1 MRSLLIASGTVLALM
16 AGLGLAP
23 GSASA
28 QTASILTLL
37 EVEGR
42 LEMGSETQ
50 GTLSSSDVLSTR
62 DNYLDAWALEG
73 RAGDEVVIDLISE
86 GFDTYLYVVGP
97 GLDGMLFDDDSGAG
111 CNARIAFT
119 FLENGTFS
127 VVASS
132 SVARQT
138 GVYSLR
144 VSASVAEPA
153 YSCGGVNPLTL
164 ASLPTVGRTLEVGDV
179 MFGQVTLGVDVIDGD
194 RAAQAWTIDGRA
206 GESVTI
212 TLESDSFDAYLFVIG
227 PGISEPMTDDDS
239 AGSGNSR
246 LEIQFPADGTYTVVA
261 TVLSSGS
268 GPYVLRVEE
277 PLSLKSLDTA
287 GRVVAV
293 GGEVEGMLSGDDPIV
308 VDGRRAQ
315 AWAIEGVPGQRVEI
329 ELSSTD
335 FDSFLYLVGPGI
347 GEPLSDDDGAG
358 ELNSLITYTFREA
371 GTYLIIVS
379 ALSADAVGDFRL
391 VVSGGGSGRW
401 EEPVHRRR
409 ARRRAGQRAKDE
421 GHNRPGDNQ
430 YHRHHAAA
438 GDGVLSVHRL

>member
-1 MRSLLIASGTVLALM
+1 MRSLPIACGTVLTVL
-16 AGLGLAP
+16 AGLALAP
-23 GSASA
+23 GSARA

-37 EVEGR
+37 EIEGR
-42 LEMGSETQ
+42 LEVGAETQ
-50 GTLSSSDVLSTR
+50 GTLSSSDIVSTR

-97 GLDGMLFDDDSGAG
+97 GLDGTLSDDDSGAG

-119 FLENGTFS
+119 FLENGMFS

-132 SVARQT
+132 SAARQT

-144 VSASVAEPA
+144 VSASAPEPA

-164 ASLPTVGRTLEVGDV
+164 ASLPTVGRTLGLGDV
-179 MFGQVTLGVDVIDGD
+179 MFGQVTLGVNMIDDD
-194 RAAQAWTIDGRA
+194 RAAQAWTIEGRA
-206 GESVTI
+206 GESATI
-212 TLESDSFDAYLFVIG
+212 TLESDAFDAYLFVLG
-227 PGISEPMTDDDS
+227 PGLSNPLTADDS
-239 AGSGNSR
+239 GGSSNAQ
-246 LEIQFPADGTYTVVA
+246 LTVQFPADGTYTVVA

-277 PLSLKSLDTA
+277 PLTLKNLDTA
-287 GRVVAV
+287 GRVVVV
-293 GGEVEGMLSGDDPIV
+293 GGEAEGTLTGADPIV

-315 AWAIEGVPGQRVEI
+315 AWAIEGVPGQRVAI
-329 ELSSTD
+329 ELISAD

-347 GEPLSDDDGAG
+347 GDPLSDDDGAG
-358 ELNSLITYTFREA
+358 ELNSRISYTFREA

-391 VVSGGGSGRW
+391 VVS
-401 EEPVHRRR
+401 
-409 ARRRAGQRAKDE
+409 E
-421 GHNRPGDNQ
+421 G
-430 YHRHHAAA
+430 
-438 GDGVLSVHRL
+438 